1 MAQRPAIN
9 PNVDDIADRAKH
21 AFAVGTRLLADVQ
34 YRLGEL
40 AGTGRLDPDESM
52 RLQEVLVGVWE
63 ELFFGTLSA
72 VRHPEGD
79 DYDWED
85 NTYSD
90 GRAVRTKIQIEPLE
104 DSDLSWEHN
113 RFTLGDGAV
122 AEHLRAEICYIAPV
136 KPIADG
142 RQRQPGDDYHYYE
155 KLLDEAQRLEYGGGP
170 SAT

>member
-72 VRHPEGD
+72 PAGQPLRVPSR
-79 DYDWED
+79 
-85 NTYSD
+85 SAQCR
-90 GRAVRTKIQIEPLE
+90 GRR
-104 DSDLSWEHN
+104 
-113 RFTLGDGAV
+113 
-122 AEHLRAEICYIAPV
+122 
-136 KPIADG
+136 
-142 RQRQPGDDYHYYE
+142 
-155 KLLDEAQRLEYGGGP
+155 
-170 SAT
+170 